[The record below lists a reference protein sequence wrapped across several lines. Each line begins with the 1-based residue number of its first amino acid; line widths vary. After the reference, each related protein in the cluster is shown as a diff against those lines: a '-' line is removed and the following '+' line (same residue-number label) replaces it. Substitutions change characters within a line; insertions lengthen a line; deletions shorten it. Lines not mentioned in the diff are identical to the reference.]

1 MIFESV
7 CVQYICAFTHI
18 YCVYNMHVCT
28 IYVCVNTCNA
38 QTKIVCINYK
48 WVQCTNKHIVCV
60 KLVLRLASRLDAFS
74 SYPFVTLLL
83 GDAYIYTTETQEVT
97 LCRSSRTRQTFSQ
110 FYARSRKIWTD
121 LLHRGLNPTHVP
133 LSSANSRTL
142 GAFFSPRMR

>member
-1 MIFESV
+1 M
-7 CVQYICAFTHI
+7 
-18 YCVYNMHVCT
+18 YNMYVCT

-38 QTKIVCINYK
+38 QTKIVCVNGCNA
-48 WVQCTNKHIVCV
+48 QTNILCI